1 MLDKHIYFLY
11 YCIKLLVQMFTRE
24 FLLRGK
30 GCGILDWQL
39 DNERPV
45 YAQLVQQIE
54 QAVAS
59 GVFAPGQKLPGV
71 RELAAEAGVNPN
83 TMQRALAQLEET
95 GLLRA
100 QRTSGRF
107 VTQDTC
113 LIRALRAG
121 AALEMTRRWA
131 AGMKALGCTRQEAE
145 EYLHTVWEE

>member
-1 MLDKHIYFLY
+1 M
-11 YCIKLLVQMFTRE
+11 
-24 FLLRGK
+24 
-30 GCGILDWQL
+30 DWQL

-95 GLLRA
+95 GLLRS

-107 VTQDTC
+107 VTQDAA
-113 LIRALRAG
+113 LIHSLRAE
-121 AALEMTRRWA
+121 AALELTRRWA
-131 AGMKALGCTRQEAE
+131 AGMSALGCTRQEVE
-145 EYLHTVWEE
+145 GVVQTVWEEQNANSTGV